1 MAVLNFPNNPNLNQV
16 YQANESS
23 WRWDGDRW
31 KRLPDPGAVGAQGLT
46 GVGGTWAS
54 SSAGIWTGRNV
65 GIGSELPGEAL
76 DVVGVTS
83 TRDLYVSVGATFAG
97 PLDINSTSDFGGT
110 VVISSGNLEVGTAA
124 SIFGSGLIVG
134 EQGA

>member
-1 MAVLNFPNNPNLNQV
+1 MAVLNFPSNPNLNQV

-54 SSAGIWTGRNV
+54 STAGIWTGRNV
-65 GIGSELPGEAL
+65 GIGSELPL
-76 DVVGVTS
+76 HSLNVVGDTK
-83 TRDLYVSVGATFAG
+83 
-97 PLDINSTSDFGGT
+97 LD
-110 VVISSGNLEVGTAA
+110 GNLHVTGAAATVTGTLVVSDRAYVDD
-124 SIFGSGLIVG
+124 IMLNGRTVNV
-134 EQGA
+134 